1 MSFNVSPVYVCVP
14 HMCLVPK
21 EARKRVSDPPG
32 TGVAM
37 LLEMEPGL
45 FDNKIAQSVAQSKR
59 MGVLPAVS
67 CDKQRS
73 LLRYFIAEGRGSLGL
88 LVHRTGC
95 KGISINLVLR
105 GLLFVWVSCVLRIW
119 LKL

>member
-14 HMCLVPK
+14 QLCLVPK

-32 TGVAM
+32 TGVAV

-45 FDNKIAQSVAQSKR
+45 FDNKIAQSVAQSQHV
-59 MGVLPAVS
+59 GVLPAVS

-73 LLRYFIAEGRGSLGL
+73 LLREVEASVYSCIELAVKAFL
-88 LVHRTGC
+88 LTWC
-95 KGISINLVLR
+95 
-105 GLLFVWVSCVLRIW
+105 
-119 LKL
+119 